1 MPIAVGVPL
10 MVITSPDQLA
20 LTPAGNP
27 FAAATPSSLMPVAPV
42 VAIVISVKAKLLH
55 SVGLVDAVPAVL
67 VVTVFS
73 MASVYTAEDGEQV
86 YAPLLYQVV

>member
-1 MPIAVGVPL
+1 
-10 MVITSPDQLA
+10 MVMTSLAQLA
-20 LTPAGNP
+20 VTPEGNP
-27 FAAATPSSLMPVAPV
+27 LAEPIPVAPV
-42 VAIVISVKAKLLH
+42 VACVMSVKAVLIH

-73 MASVYTAEDGEQV
+73 IAAVYTTEEGEQV